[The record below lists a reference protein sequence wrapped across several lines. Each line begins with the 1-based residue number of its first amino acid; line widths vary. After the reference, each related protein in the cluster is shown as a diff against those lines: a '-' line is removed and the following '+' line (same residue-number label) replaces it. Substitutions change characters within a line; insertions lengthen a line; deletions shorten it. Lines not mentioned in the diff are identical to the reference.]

1 MELRVVGLGDPAEEG
16 AWAQALGLDGK
27 VGGRGEQRGGRIL
40 CPGLSEARLRGSDFN
55 VGPQNSLRSRCGL
68 AAFRY

>member
-1 MELRVVGLGDPAEEG
+1 MELRVMVGLGDPAEEG

-40 CPGLSEARLRGSDFN
+40 CPGSARPG
-55 VGPQNSLRSRCGL
+55 
-68 AAFRY
+68 